1 MIMLSGRGLRSSVRR
16 AYARC
21 KPAAWRTTQ
30 EAYLL
35 AGHDDLLIENLG
47 LSTDSVVIEVG
58 GYQGAYVAAIIE
70 RYGCTVH
77 VFEPVDDFYAQLC
90 QRFGTDPRIRLHP
103 YGLAAVDAKTTFQL
117 AADATGGSSSGGRT
131 VPVQLRAVATV
142 INELPPSVDVMTINI
157 EGAEYEVLR
166 AMAEAGILSRVQRL
180 HVQFHDDINL
190 VGGMPRTPVSHPPTG
205 MVLRHG
211 VGVLAADARC
221 PSTRNRGEV
230 CRRTGRPLTP
240 DRSTPAGRHVVG
252 ARSPGRAR
260 PLAGHAPSAHSRGRG

>member
-103 YGLAAVDAKTTFQL
+103 YGLDAVDATTTFQL

-180 HVQFHDDINL
+180 HVQFHD
-190 VGGMPRTPVSHPPTG
+190 VGTSTSTSLEECRALLSATHQQAWCFDMVWECWQRTPDAP
-205 MVLRHG
+205 LREIG
-211 VGVLAADARC
+211 AK
-221 PSTRNRGEV
+221 S
-230 CRRTGRPLTP
+230 
-240 DRSTPAGRHVVG
+240 VVG
-252 ARSPGRAR
+252 QDD
-260 PLAGHAPSAHSRGRG
+260 L